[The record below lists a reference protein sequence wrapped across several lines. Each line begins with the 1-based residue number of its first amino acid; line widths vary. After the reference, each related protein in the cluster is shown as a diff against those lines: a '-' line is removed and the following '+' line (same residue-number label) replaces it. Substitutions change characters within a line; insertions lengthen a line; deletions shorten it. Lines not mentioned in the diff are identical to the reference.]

1 MDNQASTKRFKHFYA
16 SDLRGIGQLVTQAA
30 ISTTRIAEGVHQSV
44 WRTMGVPGGSTPDRT
59 RGLTG
64 FVYKNIYKIT
74 ELLGNG
80 IDKVLEKKQ
89 PWLESFDEGK
99 KETLE
104 RISVLSALNGVM
116 GDRLVEQDNQFAI
129 PMSFYYQQEPL
140 SLDDLHAGQIPQA
153 TSKVLLMIHGL
164 CMNDRLWQGEHDGVE
179 VDHGLQLS
187 ASLGYTPV
195 YLRYNTGL
203 HTSQN
208 GRQLSDLLEQ
218 FVKNWPAPIEELSI
232 VAHSMGGL
240 VARSAVYYGQEQ
252 AMTWP
257 DTLKNLVFLG
267 TPHHGAPLERIGNK
281 LGIILSKTPYTAPF
295 NLLSNLRSSGITDL
309 RYGNVIDQDWQG
321 VDRFHNKP
329 DGRIGV
335 PLPQGIDCFA
345 IAATTA
351 TQRSVLAERLIG
363 DGLVP
368 LNSAL
373 GHHSVVEHHLMF
385 AEPSQKIFY
394 EMNHNQLLS
403 DPQVTQQLEMWLANN
418 VKSEDTK

>member
-1 MDNQASTKRFKHFYA
+1 MDTQASTKRFKHFHA
-16 SDLRGIGQLVTQAA
+16 SDLRGIGQLVTLAT

-64 FVYKNIYKIT
+64 FVYRNIYTVT
-74 ELLGNG
+74 EFVGSG
-80 IDKVLEKKQ
+80 IDKLLEKQQ

-99 KETLE
+99 PETLE

-116 GDRLVEQDNQFAI
+116 GDRLVEQKNQFAI
-129 PMSFYYQQEPL
+129 PMAFYHQQEPL
-140 SLDDLHAGQIPQA
+140 NLDQLHSADMPKA
-153 TSKVLLMIHGL
+153 STKVLLMIHGL
-164 CMNDRLWQGEHDGVE
+164 CMNDRLWRGEHDGVD
-179 VDHGLQLS
+179 VDHGQHLS
-187 ASLGYTPV
+187 SSLGYTPV

-218 FVKNWPAPIEELSI
+218 FVKNWPTPIEELSI

-252 AMTWP
+252 AMAWP

-281 LGIILSKTPYTAPF
+281 LGVILSKTPYTAPF

-309 RYGNVIDQDWQG
+309 RYGNVIDEDWQG

-329 DGRIGV
+329 DERVGV
-335 PLPQGIDCFA
+335 SLPKGINCFA
-345 IAATTA
+345 VAATA
-351 TQRSVLAERLIG
+351 ASKRSVLAERLIG

-373 GHHSVVEHHLMF
+373 GYHSVDERHLMF
-385 AEPSQKIFY
+385 AESSQKVFY

-403 DPQVTQQLEMWLANN
+403 DPQVTQQLEKWLR
-418 VKSEDTK
+418 